1 MLMKSVIDRKLHEE
15 EKKISK
21 LLEQVCIKAD
31 IKLDSQGFPLGLGS
45 INSKDVSHQTTG
57 TQTDKPLSHFGSGSL
72 SLSERL
78 FASTEDEFDKELPEI
93 AHDLNDHQSVQSVKS
108 QHSNYGWDG
117 MLIEQLSKENESL
130 LQLREKE
137 MKETEAKINELEQN
151 LLEMIKWRNSVM
163 NQSLYLITS
172 FEGKLAS
179 SKDKAKLSA
188 NLQPMV
194 TKLLTQLKTPL
205 QEKINITS
213 QYAKHL
219 MNQPLINSTLSSSP
233 SPRPPP
239 SSSRGFFPEE
249 KEQFSEVKNKA
260 GIQETP
266 PSISPLPPKKR
277 ASLKPE
283 APLISDPSA
292 KSGNDRL
299 TSIETPTK
307 PNTTTASVPQNDSTT
322 RASLSAPPPPPPP
335 ATPPPLRPSDYAKM
349 KQFIVNKSPNEPLMR
364 KTVTAAV
371 AASAAGQPS
380 SSVVSPPPQMEKK
393 VVVAGN
399 PVTKNDNQMKKESFD
414 IPMSELSSK
423 KESKNEEEELSS
435 LQSPQSR
442 RKKDENEK
450 ASSEGMT
457 LFPYCVKCREYSLKT
472 DLHLQEITVHSLF
485 PYLSAELEHSLLQL
499 FYLLTQMQYFHIH
512 YLHYHPLQRQREIDR
527 FSQYKLSSSDSSS
540 AVSEN
545 EKFRKQIMQMSFVTK
560 NVFLLFL
567 LIFELFDDK

>member
-45 INSKDVSHQTTG
+45 ISSKDVSHQTTG

-78 FASTEDEFDKELPEI
+78 FASTEDEFDKELLPDI

-137 MKETEAKINELEQN
+137 MKEAEVKINELEQN

-172 FEGKLAS
+172 FEGKLTS

-194 TKLLTQLKTPL
+194 NKLLTQLKSPL

-219 MNQPLINSTLSSSP
+219 MNQPLLNSSLGSP
-233 SPRPPP
+233 SPRK
-239 SSSRGFFPEE
+239 SSSLAFFPEE

-260 GIQETP
+260 GIQETS
-266 PSISPLPPKKR
+266 PSISPIPPKKR
-277 ASLKPE
+277 ASLKPDTT
-283 APLISDPSA
+283 ATTTPLA

-299 TSIETPTK
+299 TNLETPTK
-307 PNTTTASVPQNDSTT
+307 QNTTTAGGHQVDNKVDSTT

-349 KQFIVNKSPNEPLMR
+349 KQFIVNKSPNEPLMK

-371 AASAAGQPS
+371 AAAAVQPS
-380 SSVVSPPPQMEKK
+380 SSMVSPPPQMEKK
-393 VVVAGN
+393 VVVAVN
-399 PVTKNDNQMKKESFD
+399 PVTRNDNQMKKESLD
-414 IPMSELSSK
+414 APMSEPSPK
-423 KESKNEEEELSS
+423 TESKNDEEELS
-435 LQSPQSR
+435 LVHSPQTR
-442 RKKDENEK
+442 RKKDENDK
-450 ASSEGMT
+450 DSSEG
-457 LFPYCVKCREYSLKT
+457 LSIFPYCVKCREYSLRT

-499 FYLLTQMQYFHIH
+499 FHLLTQMQYFHIH
-512 YLHYHPLQRQREIDR
+512 YLHYHPLQRQREIDK
-527 FSQYKLSSSDSSS
+527 FSQYKLSSSDSSEK
-540 AVSEN
+540 EN
-545 EKFRKQIMQMSFVTK
+545 YRKQIMQMSFVTK
-560 NVFLLFL
+560 NVFMLFL